1 MRIFLCEKKMRA
13 VPRLHLMEE
22 LYYFDVKL
30 LLLLTFLVIFN
41 HLSYLVFKIIIY
53 FIMTCFITKES

>member
-1 MRIFLCEKKMRA
+1 MRA

>member
-1 MRIFLCEKKMRA
+1 MRIFLCENKMRA

-22 LYYFDVKL
+22 LYSFDVK
-30 LLLLTFLVIFN
+30 LLLTFLVIFN

-53 FIMTCFITKES
+53 FIMTYFITKES